1 MDAIIIA
8 DSGSESVSATTQMKL
23 TIDEHIANIQVVKNY
38 ILNDGQIITPI
49 IGEGE
54 SSWASSLKLNG
65 LFLYSFL
72 AEQGYDIGLIDSYFD
87 ERDTYLEMLKHS
99 PKVVIISTTFIM
111 NKKTLNRLV
120 RDIKSVAPGIFIIA
134 GGQFV
139 LLSHRIRERH
149 RSENPLL
156 DIYRDDF
163 LFLDERDEP
172 EVDLYII
179 SPSGETILSSALR
192 LVREG
197 KKLDGLPNTA
207 TYREKRYTF
216 GRQVD
221 DLIITG
227 GIKVDWKGMPE
238 AFIKSGVV
246 PMQASYGCP
255 YHCAFCNFMKDR
267 RLMGV
272 KPLHTLIE
280 EIITVQE
287 RGAKYIWFV
296 DDNFRLGKKDL
307 EKVCQ
312 EFLSHGVK
320 VKWKSFIRASAMKDL
335 DMDLLRAA
343 GCFEV
348 QFGLESADLELL
360 RGMNKRS
367 NPKLYA
373 EVIERL
379 LQAGINCS
387 CYFIFGFPGETEET
401 IRRTRDFIK
410 GIEYPKLDG
419 IIYFTLFPFI
429 IAPLSPISEPENA
442 QKFGLKGNM
451 YQWEHNTM
459 NFKQARDQ
467 AIKAFF
473 ELETSGVIYHG
484 DNLDMLHGLAP
495 HQRKK
500 FIARRHQVAKK
511 AAKEPLT
518 KSDLL
523 KCFKEIL
530 PKRELTE

>member
-8 DSGSESVSATTQMKL
+8 DSGSESVSVTTQMKL
-23 TIDEHIANIQVVKNY
+23 TVDDYIANIQVIKNY
-38 ILNDGQIITPI
+38 INNGGRIIPPI
-49 IGEGE
+49 IGDGE

-65 LFLYSFL
+65 IFLYSYL
-72 AEQGYDIGLIDSYFD
+72 SGQGYDIGLIDSYFD
-87 ERDTYLEMLKHS
+87 ERDRFLEMLRHS
-99 PKVVIISTTFIM
+99 PKVVVISTTFIM

-139 LLSHRIRERH
+139 LLSHRIRERLQ
-149 RSENPLL
+149 SENSIL

-179 SPSGETILSSALR
+179 SPCGETILSTALMM
-192 LVREG
+192 VKEG
-197 KKLDGLPNTA
+197 KKPNGLSNTA
-207 TYREKRYTF
+207 TYRGKRYAF
-216 GRQVD
+216 SDQVD
-221 DLIITG
+221 DLVTTG
-227 GIKVDWKGMPE
+227 GISVDWKRMPKE
-238 AFIKSGVV
+238 FFTSGVV

-272 KPLHTLIE
+272 KPLHTLIDE
-280 EIITVQE
+280 LKTVQE

-307 EKVCQ
+307 EMVCQ
-312 EFLSHGVK
+312 EFLNQGVK

-348 QFGLESADLELL
+348 QFGLESADPELL
-360 RGMNKRS
+360 SRMNKKT

-379 LQAGINCS
+379 LRAGIHCS
-387 CYFIFGFPGETEET
+387 CYFIFGFPGETEKT
-401 IRRTRDFIK
+401 IFKTREFIK
-410 GIEYPKLDG
+410 SIEHPELEG
-419 IIYFTLFPFI
+419 IIYFALFPFI
-429 IAPLSPISEPENA
+429 IAPLSPISEPKNA
-442 QKFGLKGNM
+442 QKFGLKGYM
-451 YQWEHNTM
+451 HQWEHKTM
-459 NFKQARDQ
+459 NFKQAMDY
-467 AIKAFF
+467 AIRTFF
-473 ELETSGVIYHG
+473 ELETSGIIYQS
-484 DNLDMLHGLAP
+484 DNLDMLHALAP
-495 HQRKK
+495 RHRKE
-500 FIARRHQVAKK
+500 FIARRHQIAKK

-518 KSDLL
+518 ERGLLQSFKDLL
-523 KCFKEIL
+523 LE
-530 PKRELTE
+530 R